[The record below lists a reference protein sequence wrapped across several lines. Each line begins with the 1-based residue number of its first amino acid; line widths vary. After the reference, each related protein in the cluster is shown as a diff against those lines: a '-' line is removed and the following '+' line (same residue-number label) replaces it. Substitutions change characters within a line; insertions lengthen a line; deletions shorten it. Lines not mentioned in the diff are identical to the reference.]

1 MRRLRFKEA
10 KLQREFDGE
19 TVLLLR
25 LDPDS
30 VNPARGLIDEME
42 GREYVAEIKR
52 YRKPRSHDANA
63 YCWVLLDK
71 LAEKTGGRTE
81 EDIYKAHI
89 REIGGNCE
97 IICVREKAAE
107 KLRQAWENHGLGWVT
122 DQMESKLPGCVNVV
136 LYYGSSTYDTAQMSR
151 LIDNI
156 IQDCKAQGIDT
167 RTPEEVARMK
177 EEWAR

>member
-10 KLQREFDGE
+10 KLQREFDGG

-25 LDPDS
+25 LNPDS

-42 GREYVAEIKR
+42 GHEYVAEIKR
-52 YRKPRSHDANA
+52 YHERRSIDANT
-63 YCWVLLDK
+63 YCWVLIGK
-71 LAEKTGGRTE
+71 LAKKLRLKKE
-81 EDIYKAHI
+81 EIYLSYI
-89 REIGGNCE
+89 RDIGGNSE
-97 IICVREKAAE
+97 TVCVRSEAAE
-107 KLRQAWENHGLGWVT
+107 KLCRGWESRGLGWLT
-122 DQMESKLPGCVNVV
+122 DRIESKLPGCVNVV
-136 LYYGSSTYDTAQMSR
+136 LYYGSSSYDTAQMFC

-167 RTPEEVARMK
+167 RTPEEIARMK

>member
-10 KLQREFDGE
+10 KLQREFDGG

-42 GREYVAEIKR
+42 GREYVAEMKR
-52 YRKPRSHDANA
+52 YRERRSLDANA
-63 YCWVLLDK
+63 YCWVLIGQ
-71 LAEKTGGRTE
+71 LAERLGVPNTE
-81 EDIYKAHI
+81 IYRAHI

-97 IICVREKAAE
+97 TVCVRESAAG
-107 KLRQAWENHGLGWVT
+107 KLRQGWENHGLGWVT